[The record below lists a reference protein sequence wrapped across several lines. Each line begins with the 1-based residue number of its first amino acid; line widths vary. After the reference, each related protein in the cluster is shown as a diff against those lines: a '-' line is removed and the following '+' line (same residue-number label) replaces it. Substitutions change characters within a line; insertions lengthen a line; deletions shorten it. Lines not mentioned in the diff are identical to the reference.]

1 MKSSLRIVRAFA
13 GVDGPAGWVFG
24 GRILGL
30 TSGVATALLA
40 SRALGPDGRGL
51 VVTYA
56 AVQFLL
62 ANGLALGTGS
72 AAYVTASRRTV
83 PLATVVSGVW
93 AAACGL
99 GLVSALAAATALATG
114 LDRLVLPDVPAPVL
128 MLIPLGVAAQYV
140 VLVLAQVAMGEGRVR
155 VTLVAIAAAPIL
167 LLGATAIVAVASP
180 DASTMITAYVA
191 AWLTAAIGLQ
201 VGAHGMPAL
210 SLTAARQLV
219 RVGRSAAIGDLMNAL
234 SYRSDML
241 LLMILSGPTAV
252 GIYALA
258 VQALEPVWV
267 LAGSAASGLLIDL
280 PKQEAASWKG
290 RVAATTRRAVM
301 ATVVAVAAVL
311 AAMPLIAAAAGAGF
325 ATTPLVALVLA
336 PGIVLLAASKTLA
349 SLQLASG
356 RLWWGSIASAVT
368 VASNVAA
375 NLLLIPLLGAVGA
388 AAASSTSYGVSLAA
402 WVTAYRRPG
411 S

>member
-1 MKSSLRIVRAFA
+1 MRSSIRFIRALA
-13 GVDGPAGWVFG
+13 GVDGPAGWVFA
-24 GRILGL
+24 GRILAL
-30 TSGVATALLA
+30 TSGIATALLA
-40 SRALGPDGRGL
+40 SRTLGPDGRGL

-62 ANGLALGTGS
+62 ATGLALGTGS

-83 PLATVVSGVW
+83 PSGTVVAGIW

-99 GLVSALAAATALATG
+99 GLVSGLAIATALATG
-114 LDRLVLPDVPAPVL
+114 FDRVVLPGVPALVL
-128 MLIPLGVAAQYV
+128 MLVPLGVVAQYV

-155 VTLVAIAAAPIL
+155 VTLLAIAVPPIL
-167 LLGATAIVAVASP
+167 LLGATAIVAVVSP
-180 DASTMITAYVA
+180 DSSTMIVAYVV
-191 AWLTAAIGLQ
+191 AWLTAAMGVQ
-201 VGAHGMPAL
+201 VGVHGRPGL
-210 SLTAARQLV
+210 SWNAARQLV

-241 LLMILSGPTAV
+241 LLMWLSGPTAV

-280 PKQEAASWKG
+280 PKQEAESWKR
-290 RVAATTRRAVM
+290 RVAATTRRAM
-301 ATVVAVAAVL
+301 VVTAGAVVAVL
-311 AAMPLIAAAAGAGF
+311 AAMPLIVAVAGPGF
-325 ATTPLVALVLA
+325 AATPLVALVLA

-356 RLWWGSIASAVT
+356 RLWWSSIASAVT
-368 VASNVAA
+368 VTSNLSA

-388 AAASSTSYGVSLAA
+388 AASSSASYGASLAT
-402 WVTAYRRPG
+402 WMTAYRRRG